1 MRKIAGAILI
11 FCATILYVTE
21 PIERSLI
28 CMEMA
33 IRGFGVPLP
42 LVNNWGLV
50 GPAIALL
57 LLGLYFLFSKEKT
70 EPPKEEKDTKEIEEN
85 S

>member
-21 PIERSLI
+21 PIERALI
-28 CMEMA
+28 CLEMA
-33 IRGFGVPLP
+33 IRGFSVPLP
-42 LVNNWGLV
+42 VVNNWGLV
-50 GPAIALL
+50 VPAIALL

-70 EPPKEEKDTKEIEEN
+70 KDPKEEKETKEIEEN